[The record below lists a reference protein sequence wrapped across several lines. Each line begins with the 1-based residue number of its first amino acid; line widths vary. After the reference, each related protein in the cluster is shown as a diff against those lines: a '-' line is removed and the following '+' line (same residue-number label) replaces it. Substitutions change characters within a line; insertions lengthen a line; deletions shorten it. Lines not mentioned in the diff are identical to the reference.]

1 MWGVGVKTG
10 VNENEQVSNAY
21 SESQKYTDQSVKD
34 TMIQNYITNITTRTE
49 NVTELTKNFTDN
61 INAQAD
67 SIQKNNTKFSACLDI
82 DGLDLS
88 QSNTLIQNVKQ
99 GFEKLNQDSK
109 KLKEI
114 IDTHS
119 ETDIQNKQDSSNLQD
134 SKLNS
139 DQDIEHENKS
149 GQNIDQKSTFTVGKY
164 FNERFSGG
172 NEFTGAASSRVT
184 AFHKSDGHKS
194 RYTPRTQ
201 SLHSQQDAQ
210 SRLASLKSQVSPHD
224 SRMSSIKNQ
233 RTNRKLDSMRLIN
246 SGINTSNNTT
256 NSGGTIGNKSTY
268 KLKSGFTSI
277 REAFDS
283 LLHLSYSKRREQ
295 FCLFGCV
302 DVQTAVNKSKQIS
315 NSTMLDIQTNI
326 QTQDIYKKID
336 TAYDKTVETIT
347 KMSETVNNT
356 TTSIA
361 SASAIQINNFEIT
374 SPEDAC
380 RLNLKNMKIDQKN
393 ELQQNVELSVAMKCI
408 NDLTSD
414 NEVKAIMADM
424 MGLTQSSDTSQA
436 SSLTSEQKQ
445 KLTNDNNQGITQL
458 SENMSLTSAI
468 VIIVIVIVAGSV
480 FLMVKGGNS
489 SSFGGDSYFDAQPMK
504 KINTDGMNGING
516 ITV

>member
-1 MWGVGVKTG
+1 MWGVSVKTG

-21 SESQKYTDQSVKD
+21 SEAQKYTDQSVKD
-34 TMIQNYITNITTRTE
+34 TMIQNYITTITTRTE

-67 SIQKNNTKFSACLDI
+67 SMQKNNTKFSACLDI

-109 KLKEI
+109 KLKEV
-114 IDTHS
+114 IDSHS
-119 ETDIQNKQDSSNLQD
+119 DTDIQNQQGSSNLQD

-139 DQDIEHENKS
+139 DQDISHENKS
-149 GQNIDQKSTFTVGKY
+149 KQDIDQKSTFTVGKY

-172 NEFTGAASSRVT
+172 NEFTGVSQASV
-184 AFHKSDGHKS
+184 AFHKSGSHKS
-194 RYTPRTQ
+194 RYAPRTQ
-201 SLHSQQDAQ
+201 SLHSSQQDAQ
-210 SRLASLKSQVSPHD
+210 SRLASLKSQTSPHD
-224 SRMSSIKNQ
+224 SRISSIKNQ
-233 RTNRKLDSMRLIN
+233 RTNRKLENMHIIN
-246 SGINTSNNTT
+246 SGINTNT
-256 NSGGTIGNKSTY
+256 NSKSAYT
-268 KLKSGFTSI
+268 LKSNFTSI

-283 LLHLSYSKRREQ
+283 LLHLPLPKRREQ
-295 FCLFGCV
+295 FCLFGCA
-302 DVQTAVNKSKQIS
+302 DVQTAVNKNKQIS
-315 NSTMLDIQTNI
+315 NSTMIDIETNI

-347 KMSETVNNT
+347 KMSETINNT
-356 TTSIA
+356 TNSIA

-445 KLTNDNNQGITQL
+445 QLTNDNDQSVSQL
-458 SENMSLTSAI
+458 TEGMSLTSAI

-480 FLMVKGGNS
+480 FLMVKGGS

-504 KINTDGMNGING
+504 KINTDGMNGINDLG
-516 ITV
+516 IKI